1 MILIMIIHKTCRQI
15 FWYSY
20 LKIQLMLNEV
30 LWIPW
35 SLTTHVIIEQ
45 TPIVAM
51 YRLNFY
57 ILYIESFYLFLRR
70 RRCLWRM
77 CTTTAVLTNAWY
89 INKLVSMW
97 FICWMIKSMY
107 TKIIETE
114 NFIQRSMMNSFRIWT
129 NIIKSK

>member
-1 MILIMIIHKTCRQI
+1 MILIMIIHILCVINHNFTIFAKTSANI
-15 FWYSY
+15 FWFSY
-20 LKIQLMLNEV
+20 FKIKLMLNEV

-97 FICWMIKSMY
+97 FIYWMI
-107 TKIIETE
+107 
-114 NFIQRSMMNSFRIWT
+114 NFLYQKLLKLINKF
-129 NIIKSK
+129 